1 MIIATIPMMRLK
13 LITGSHAGKGTC
25 PKPLQREAS
34 GLEKERQLGAMLTF
48 DPMDAIQLLTR
59 DHRSVERLFKAYERA
74 GERALKEKQ
83 RLAGQV
89 IRDLSIHA
97 SVEEQFLYPTAR
109 ELSEKLDD
117 QVLEALEEHHLAKA
131 TLAEVAKMSPSDER
145 FDAKMTVLMESVRH
159 HVEEEEEKL
168 FPKIQRLMDSE
179 DLALLGEAM
188 EAAKKVA
195 PTHPHPMAP
204 DTPPG
209 NIVSDALAK
218 ILDSGK
224 DIVRNTLHSA
234 RKVAAARLK
243 QTSTSR

>member
-13 LITGSHAGKGTC
+13 LVTGSHAGKGTC

-48 DPMDAIQLLTR
+48 EPMDAIKLLTR

-83 RLAGQV
+83 RLAGQI

-131 TLAEVAKMSPSDER
+131 TLAEVEKMSPSDER
-145 FDAKMTVLMESVRH
+145 FDAKMTVL
-159 HVEEEEEKL
+159 
-168 FPKIQRLMDSE
+168 E
-179 DLALLGEAM
+179 DDGTYGERPAPRRGRRGEALP
-188 EAAKKVA
+188 ED
-195 PTHPHPMAP
+195 PTPH
-204 DTPPG
+204 G
-209 NIVSDALAK
+209 QRG
-218 ILDSGK
+218 SGF
-224 DIVRNTLHSA
+224 A
-234 RKVAAARLK
+234 RG
-243 QTSTSR
+243 SHGGS